1 MLDLK
6 SLGGPEFS
14 RWRCTTLF
22 AGAPVPRYIVA
33 MPAKANPRR
42 PLPPADMQAARFAH
56 AREGDRTAVTEDYL
70 ELIADLLD
78 GEGEARAVDVARRL
92 GVSQATVTA
101 AVGRLQRAGLVETRP
116 YRGLFLTGEG
126 RAMAEAARRRHALV
140 VRFLL
145 AVGLDPA
152 TAEADAEGIEHH
164 VSETTLAA
172 FERFL
177 AGRGGNG
184 GGSGTGAD

>member
-1 MLDLK
+1 LC
-6 SLGGPEFS
+6 GPH
-14 RWRCTTLF
+14 F
-22 AGAPVPRYIVA
+22 ARPLTARYHAV
-33 MPAKANPRR
+33 MPAKAAAPRR
-42 PLPPADMQAARFAH
+42 SLPPADAHAARFAQ
-56 AREGDRTAVTEDYL
+56 AREGDRSAVTEDYV

-101 AVGRLQRAGLVETRP
+101 AVGRLQRGGLVETRP
-116 YRGLFLTGEG
+116 YRGLFLTDAG
-126 RAMAEAARRRHALV
+126 RAMAEAARRRHAVV

-145 AVGLDPA
+145 ALGLDPA

-164 VSETTLAA
+164 VSDASLAA

-177 AGRGGNG
+177 ASRGGGRG
-184 GGSGTGAD
+184 